1 MQMSISFSLAASSL
15 APLSISLG
23 ITMLPGLQEEEEEEE
38 YLRKL
43 FLLCGSSL
51 NIWVSPDQG
60 SESVE
65 GREGRPYREPH

>member
-23 ITMLPGLQEEEEEEE
+23 ITMLPGLQEEEEEE

-51 NIWVSPDQG
+51 NIWVSPVQG
-60 SESVE
+60 SEEVE
-65 GREGRPYREPH
+65 GREGRPYSEPH

>member
-23 ITMLPGLQEEEEEEE
+23 ITMLPGLQEEEE

-51 NIWVSPDQG
+51 NIWVSPVQG
-60 SESVE
+60 SEEVE
-65 GREGRPYREPH
+65 GREGRPYSEPH